1 MGFLGTVL
9 GYGNSVVSRL
19 VADPSSLLYVG
30 AVCFLATL
38 GLDRLANRA
47 AEERDGGEASDG
59 GDDGPAAGPDATPP
73 EA

>member
-1 MGFLGTVL
+1 M
-9 GYGNSVVSRL
+9 
-19 VADPSSLLYVG
+19 ADPSSLLYVG

-47 AEERDGGEASDG
+47 ADRDGGEAGDG
-59 GDDGPAAGPDATPP
+59 GDDGSVAGPDATPS